1 VPALR
6 ELIPGADRI
15 HNTDEL
21 DGLRARGGR
30 REARRH
36 CAARVA
42 RAIIA
47 ALSPRLHVCPPELAT
62 RLLAEL
68 RAVHPGGTHAEL
80 APGLISSE
88 LPPDELLREPLLAF
102 AQQVLPAAVP
112 LAAPSVSAWA
122 RAAASLLLPRLEA
135 RAPDAP
141 WRLHLLRV
149 GDPATQPG
157 ARRAALV
164 EEALLAELKQRRRRV
179 LRERVPNPA
188 WPRKPGEAIAQV
200 ALQTPDTGWFSF
212 ADGDEARRLRRVL
225 SRLPGGECP
234 VPEDRRPP
242 ARAYRKLL
250 EVEARWARP
259 IAAGET
265 CADLGA
271 APGSWTWVALE
282 RGARVSAVDRAPLR
296 ADLMAHPALAFV
308 KGDAFRWL
316 PEEPVDWLLC
326 DVIAEPARSV
336 GLLARWLEAGA
347 CRRFVVTVK
356 FKGEDDGGA
365 LADLKAVLRGET
377 CDHVVRRLDAN
388 RNEVTAYGERVEA
401 GGSTDPIE
409 C

>member
-1 VPALR
+1 LP
-6 ELIPGADRI
+6 
-15 HNTDEL
+15 
-21 DGLRARGGR
+21 
-30 REARRH
+30 
-36 CAARVA
+36 
-42 RAIIA
+42 
-47 ALSPRLHVCPPELAT
+47 PRLHTCPPEFSR

-80 APGLISSE
+80 APGLLSSE
-88 LPPDELLREPLLAF
+88 LPPEELAREPVLAF

-122 RAAASLLLPRLEA
+122 RAATGLLLPRLEA
-135 RAPDAP
+135 RAPDTP

-149 GDPATQPG
+149 GDPDTQPG

-164 EEALLAELKQRRRRV
+164 EQALLAELKERRRRV

-200 ALQTPDTGWFSF
+200 ALQTQDAGWFSF

-296 ADLMAHPALAFV
+296 ADLMAHPALTFV

-316 PEEPVDWLLC
+316 PEAPVDWLLC

-336 GLLARWLEAGA
+336 ALLAHWLEAGA

-356 FKGEDDGGA
+356 LKGEGDGGA
-365 LADLKAVLRGET
+365 LAELKARLQGAGGEF
-377 CDHVVRRLDAN
+377 VVRRLDAN
-388 RNEVTAYGERVEA
+388 RNEVTAWGERPAA
-401 GGSTDPIE
+401 GAAEPAVD